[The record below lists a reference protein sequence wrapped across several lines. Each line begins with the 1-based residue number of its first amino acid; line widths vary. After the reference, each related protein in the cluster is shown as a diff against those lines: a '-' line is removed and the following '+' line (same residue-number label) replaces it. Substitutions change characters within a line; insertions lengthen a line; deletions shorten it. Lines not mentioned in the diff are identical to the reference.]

1 MSFPWD
7 CCSLQVPSSP
17 SPVQG
22 ASESR
27 VLALQAPNPD
37 CAHPLQHRDYFNNP
51 AMQETTSSG
60 GLKAPKA
67 PGCGQERGR
76 EEPPGAPALPSLP

>member
-1 MSFPWD
+1 MGL
-7 CCSLQVPSSP
+7 LQPAGPQLPLSCP
-17 SPVQG
+17 G
-22 ASESR
+22 ASESH

-37 CAHPLQHRDYFNNP
+37 CAQPVQHRDYFNSP